1 MAPARDAILQA
12 VQRGNE
18 AAARAYLADGGDP
31 SAAFTQG
38 PVAGLTLLMA
48 ASNFGKPG
56 MVDLLLEHGASLDA
70 RASNGMTALMAAAYF
85 GEAAIVRKLLRGG
98 ANTRLRN
105 ESGLT
110 AMEIAHRRG
119 HAECVKAF
127 RPQGGHKVLPR
138 DVVHAADRGEEE
150 GVLVWLDDH
159 GGDLAALDEWGTTN
173 SLLMIA
179 ASGGHERLAHT
190 LLLRGAAID
199 QINFDGS
206 TALMLTANA
215 GHEGMVDLL
224 LGRGAEINKQD
235 SDGGT
240 ALINAAYHGHPTVVL
255 RLLRAGADMATRDV
269 TGRTALQYAKLKGHA
284 ECEQAIRTH
293 LQEVAGR
300 RARAG
305 DWSAEQRREFEDL
318 LARFPKL
325 TEEHWDRIAEG
336 MDAYSKTRDECV
348 ARYVQISAA
357 EDWKMPLMLTQE
369 IKMAALAGDEATVL
383 AWLIDGGRG
392 NGIFTL
398 EVGDCSGEV
407 TLLMMAANYGHERM
421 VEMLLRHG
429 AEIDMHSGG
438 SHRTALMAAAKQGH
452 ELVVVLLLRH
462 KAEVNLRDGDGMSAL
477 MLAAVQNHSAIV
489 LRLLQ
494 AGADLAMR
502 SPSGL
507 TALDYA
513 ESEHQKECVRVLSA
527 YELSVAARAA
537 EASGAQCPNVKQS
550 LAEVIAERW
559 AEGML
564 ECKVPE
570 EVWRAAERGREATVE
585 AWVDSGGQ
593 MDATFL
599 CDGVDGTTML
609 MLAAGNG
616 HERLVETFLQRG
628 ADLGLCDSRGK
639 TALQYARQAGH
650 TECAKLIEEQATA
663 ARAAKETEAKRRG
676 ETPFGGHGG
685 WALSASHHTPGCA

>member
-18 AAARAYLADGGDP
+18 AASRAYLADGGDP

-48 ASNFGKPG
+48 ASNFGQPG

-138 DVVHAADRGEEE
+138 ENVHA
-150 GVLVWLDDH
+150 
-159 GGDLAALDEWGTTN
+159 
-173 SLLMIA
+173 
-179 ASGGHERLAHT
+179 
-190 LLLRGAAID
+190 
-199 QINFDGS
+199 
-206 TALMLTANA
+206 
-215 GHEGMVDLL
+215 
-224 LGRGAEINKQD
+224 
-235 SDGGT
+235 
-240 ALINAAYHGHPTVVL
+240 
-255 RLLRAGADMATRDV
+255 
-269 TGRTALQYAKLKGHA
+269 
-284 ECEQAIRTH
+284 
-293 LQEVAGR
+293 
-300 RARAG
+300 
-305 DWSAEQRREFEDL
+305 
-318 LARFPKL
+318 
-325 TEEHWDRIAEG
+325 
-336 MDAYSKTRDECV
+336 
-348 ARYVQISAA
+348 
-357 EDWKMPLMLTQE
+357 
-369 IKMAALAGDEATVL
+369 
-383 AWLIDGGRG
+383 
-392 NGIFTL
+392 
-398 EVGDCSGEV
+398 
-407 TLLMMAANYGHERM
+407 
-421 VEMLLRHG
+421 
-429 AEIDMHSGG
+429 
-438 SHRTALMAAAKQGH
+438 
-452 ELVVVLLLRH
+452 
-462 KAEVNLRDGDGMSAL
+462 
-477 MLAAVQNHSAIV
+477 
-489 LRLLQ
+489 
-494 AGADLAMR
+494 
-502 SPSGL
+502 
-507 TALDYA
+507 
-513 ESEHQKECVRVLSA
+513 
-527 YELSVAARAA
+527 
-537 EASGAQCPNVKQS
+537 
-550 LAEVIAERW
+550 

-599 CDGVDGTTML
+599 CDGVDDTTML

-628 ADLGLCDSRGK
+628 ADLELCDARGK

-650 TECAKLIEEQATA
+650 TECAKLIEEQARA